1 MLLQHFI
8 LLVNFGDVELQS
20 LDWPRRRLKDMNP
33 KRVNNKCQPAN
44 APKLLVTLGSIVFFE
59 VPN

>member
-33 KRVNNKCQPAN
+33 KRVNDKCQPAN
-44 APKLLVTLGSIVFFE
+44 APKLLVTLGSIVFF
-59 VPN
+59 